1 MPEDLG
7 APTGMGRG
15 QTEEAGGGPHGRNP
29 DEVALDLMKFIAVT
43 TGYGRSGGSSAGF
56 SGKPS
61 ARSPEEY
68 ADSLLHLFERC
79 RDVVKKGKQE

>member
-7 APTGMGRG
+7 APAGPRN
-15 QTEEAGGGPHGRNP
+15 QPEEAGGGPHGRSP
-29 DEVALDLMKFIAVT
+29 DEIALDLMKFIAVT
-43 TGYGRSGGSSAGF
+43 TGYGKSGGSAGF

-68 ADSLLHLFERC
+68 TDALLQLFDRC
-79 RDVVKKGKQE
+79 RDAVRKTK